1 MITITS
7 LLNTKS
13 VTYRNY
19 DKKEVVHS
27 LCPFECK
34 IKHKIFLFFTGV
46 NNEDTNKFGMA
57 GLQNSVSP
65 LINNSCSH
73 GDIS

>member
-1 MITITS
+1 MPIDEEKIRAIPVMFYFTRS
-7 LLNTKS
+7 L
-13 VTYRNY
+13 
-19 DKKEVVHS
+19 E
-27 LCPFECK
+27 
-34 IKHKIFLFFTGV
+34 HKIFLFFTGV

-57 GLQNSVSP
+57 GLQNSVPP